1 MPLIKLTDYH
11 TDKPILLGTEQ
22 IIEVKTETIKPYTQE
37 PPYEVT
43 TIRSVGAMVTNNTVK
58 ETVEEVYSLYN

>member
-1 MPLIKLTDYH
+1 MALIKLTDYY
-11 TDKPILLGTEQ
+11 TDKPILIGTEQ
-22 IIEVKTETIKPYTQE
+22 IIEVKRETITPYTSE

-43 TIRSVGAMVTNNTVK
+43 TIRSVGAMVTTNKVK